1 MVTKAEIVTLLKTN
15 DKAIARALV
24 ALNERQTA
32 SEQVQ
37 ETVISRNG
45 EGFRPCHARMG
56 TSMANFF
63 SRFGYLSPKQ
73 VAYWRKLDRTGK
85 MRIEIYAGQL
95 LIVAQAKAATKA
107 ILAPKVAA
115 VADKCAGPVGDV
127 GNMQEELMVLEEQ
140 LSIAQYEFNDTLDA
154 DDEKMTRGIAERI
167 VHLTTRIEDLRKEVA
182 RAYAE
187 MA

>member
-1 MVTKAEIVTLLKTN
+1 MVTKADIVTLLKTN

-63 SRFGYLSPKQ
+63 TKFGYLSPKQ

-107 ILAPKVAA
+107 ILAPKVVAA
-115 VADKCAGPVGDV
+115 PVGDV